1 MSRKKERI
9 AFDPLLWGNQQ
20 RGGGENAADALPAPF
35 FILRSG
41 RLNYSVVFWA
51 A

>member
-20 RGGGENAADALPAPF
+20 RGGGENAADALPAPVLF
-35 FILRSG
+35 CAVG
-41 RLNYSVVFWA
+41 D
-51 A
+51 